1 MKIQKEQDAKEY
13 ITTAMQF
20 DLAVNDDH
28 NGESAVNLAA
38 YHGLTEILVQLLDEA
53 NCHLRKT
60 TSQGNPIFA
69 AIQNGQHTSLEIILS
84 KRTTEAI
91 GVINEEE
98 DIAQRT
104 GKHHLSAQEVVMK
117 VDVRSA
123 EILLSYYAIS
133 ISDRLAK
140 FLYEPFNSRLR
151 YYKKLENLLS
161 HLYPMINNV
170 KHWRKELHWSFP
182 TTDKETINWLWH
194 VLQRSDNQAVLPI
207 DMWLR
212 VFSYFGRGWFACRK
226 YNELRRSYADV
237 SQHNV
242 IQG

>member
-1 MKIQKEQDAKEY
+1 MKEY

-53 NCHLRKT
+53 NCPLRKT
-60 TSQGNPIFA
+60 TSQSNPIFA
-69 AIQNGQHTSLEIILS
+69 AIRNGQHSSLEIIFS

-91 GVINEEE
+91 RVINEEE

-140 FLYEPFNSRLR
+140 FLYKPFNSRLR

-182 TTDKETINWLWH
+182 ITDKETINWLWH
-194 VLQRSDNQAVLPI
+194 VLQRSDKQAVLPI

-237 SQHNV
+237 SPHNV